1 MQHTFALGSHYMNG
15 IKRQAIKQNLF
26 LFFNSNVFSDDD
38 NLTIIFAKSNCY
50 YVIVHLSR
58 EKNSL
63 FSMNIK
69 KCILI

>member
-58 EKNSL
+58 EKKHFVFNEH
-63 FSMNIK
+63 
-69 KCILI
+69 

>member
-15 IKRQAIKQNLF
+15 IKRQAIKQNLFLFLF

-58 EKNSL
+58 EKKTL
-63 FSMNIK
+63 CFQ
-69 KCILI
+69 

>member
-38 NLTIIFAKSNCY
+38 NLTIIFAKSNC
-50 YVIVHLSR
+50 
-58 EKNSL
+58 SL
-63 FSMNIK
+63 IK
-69 KCILI
+69 RKKTLCFQ

>member
-50 YVIVHLSR
+50 CVIVHLSR
-58 EKNSL
+58 EKKHFVFNEH
-63 FSMNIK
+63 
-69 KCILI
+69 